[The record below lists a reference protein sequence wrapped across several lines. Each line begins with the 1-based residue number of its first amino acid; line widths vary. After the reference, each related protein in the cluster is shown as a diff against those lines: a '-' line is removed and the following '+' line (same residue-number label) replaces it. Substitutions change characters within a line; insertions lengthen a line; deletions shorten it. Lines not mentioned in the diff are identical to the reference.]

1 MVCPKCQSNVANHSN
16 FCANCGAALGERV
29 GNRSQQ
35 RLSQRPDTFVAKLWR
50 ENKPGFLILSLL
62 LFAMVGSFGY
72 FLYSN
77 TGRFVVNIEKISR
90 EEALDIYAKADL
102 KTYCREFRQ
111 ECNQQGEDNLK
122 QQIRRVLPKI
132 LSPVKTSDVKI
143 TYQNNTGSQ
152 IKVERFLFR
161 NPPERWRV
169 EEPKLRF
176 AAKIQQLRSLIESNR
191 GNVPFETKLE
201 LADTLALTEN
211 HGSFTLQPGEQKVWR
226 IGYNAG
232 SEAQIE
238 YTQNGKTFVTLPLR
252 LG

>member
-1 MVCPKCQSNVANHSN
+1 MVCPKCQANVANDSN
-16 FCANCGAALGERV
+16 FCPRCGTPFKKRNG
-29 GNRSQQ
+29 
-35 RLSQRPDTFVAKLWR
+35 FVANLWR
-50 ENKPGFLILSLL
+50 DNKPGFLILSLL
-62 LFAMVGSFGY
+62 LVAMLGSIGY
-72 FLYSN
+72 YLYSR
-77 TGRFVVNIEKISR
+77 TGRFVVKIDRISR
-90 EEALDIYAKADL
+90 DEALDIYTKADL
-102 KTYCREFRQ
+102 KTYCREFQQ
-111 ECNQQGEDNLK
+111 ECSQQGQNNIE
-122 QQIRRVLPKI
+122 QQIRRILPKI
-132 LSPVKTSDVKI
+132 LSPVKTSDIKI

-152 IKVERFLFR
+152 ITVERFLFR
-161 NPPERWRV
+161 NPSERWRV

-176 AAKIQQLRSLIESNR
+176 AAKVQQLRLLIESNK

-238 YTQNGKTFVTLPLR
+238 YSQNGRTFVTPALR

>member
-1 MVCPKCQSNVANHSN
+1 MVCPKCQANVASDSN
-16 FCANCGAALGERV
+16 FCPRCGAPFKKQV
-29 GNRSQQ
+29 G
-35 RLSQRPDTFVAKLWR
+35 FVAALWR
-50 ENKPGFLILSLL
+50 DNKPGFLILSLL
-62 LFAMVGSFGY
+62 FVAMLASIGY
-72 FLYSN
+72 YLYSR
-77 TGRFVVNIEKISR
+77 TGKFVVTVEKISR
-90 EEALDIYAKADL
+90 DEALDIYTKAAL

-111 ECNQQGEDNLK
+111 ECEQQGEATLER
-122 QQIRRVLPKI
+122 QIRGVLPKI

-152 IKVERFLFR
+152 ITVERFLFR
-161 NPPERWRV
+161 NPSERWRV

-176 AAKIQQLRSLIESNR
+176 AAKVQQLRFLIESNK

-238 YTQNGKTFVTLPLR
+238 YTQNGKTFVTPALR

>member
-1 MVCPKCQSNVANHSN
+1 MVCPKCQTSVADDSN
-16 FCANCGAALGERV
+16 FCPRCGIPFNKRNGFGAN
-29 GNRSQQ
+29 
-35 RLSQRPDTFVAKLWR
+35 LWR
-50 ENKPGFLILSLL
+50 DNKPGFLILLL
-62 LFAMVGSFGY
+62 LLVAMLGSIGY
-72 FLYSN
+72 YLYSR

-111 ECNQQGEDNLK
+111 ECEQQGEDNIEK
-122 QQIRRVLPKI
+122 NIRSVLPRI
-132 LSPVKTSDVKI
+132 LSPVKTTDVKI

-152 IKVERFLFR
+152 ITVERFLFR
-161 NPPERWRV
+161 TPPERWRV

-176 AAKIQQLRSLIESNR
+176 APKVQQLRFLIQSNK

-238 YTQNGKTFVTLPLR
+238 YMQNGKTFVTPALR

>member
-1 MVCPKCQSNVANHSN
+1 MVCPKCQANVASDSN
-16 FCANCGAALGERV
+16 FCPRCGIPFRKPRG
-29 GNRSQQ
+29 
-35 RLSQRPDTFVAKLWR
+35 FVANLWR
-50 ENKPGFLILSLL
+50 DNKPGFLILSLL
-62 LFAMVGSFGY
+62 LVAMLGSIGY
-72 FLYSN
+72 YLNSR
-77 TGRFVVNIEKISR
+77 TGKFVVTVEKISR
-90 EEALDIYAKADL
+90 DEALDIYTKAAL
-102 KTYCREFRQ
+102 KTYCREFPQ
-111 ECNQQGEDNLK
+111 ECDQQGQANLERR
-122 QQIRRVLPKI
+122 IRGVLPKI

-143 TYQNNTGSQ
+143 TYLNNTGSQ
-152 IKVERFLFR
+152 ITVERFLFR
-161 NPPERWRV
+161 NPSERWRV

-176 AAKIQQLRSLIESNR
+176 AAKVQQLRFLIESNR

-238 YTQNGKTFVTLPLR
+238 YTQNGKTSVTPALR

>member
-1 MVCPKCQSNVANHSN
+1 MVCPKCQANVANDSN
-16 FCANCGAALGERV
+16 FCPRCGTPFKKRNG
-29 GNRSQQ
+29 
-35 RLSQRPDTFVAKLWR
+35 FVANLWR
-50 ENKPGFLILSLL
+50 DNKPGFLILSLL
-62 LFAMVGSFGY
+62 LVAMLGSIGY
-72 FLYSN
+72 YLYSR
-77 TGRFVVNIEKISR
+77 TGRFVVKIDRISR
-90 EEALDIYAKADL
+90 DEALDIYAKADL
-102 KTYCREFRQ
+102 KIYCREFQQ
-111 ECNQQGEDNLK
+111 ECSQQGQNNIE
-122 QQIRRVLPKI
+122 QQIRRILPKI
-132 LSPVKTSDVKI
+132 LSPVKISDVKI

-152 IKVERFLFR
+152 ITVDRFLFR
-161 NPPERWRV
+161 NPSERWRV

-176 AAKIQQLRSLIESNR
+176 AAKVQQLRLLIESNK

-238 YTQNGKTFVTLPLR
+238 YSQNGRTFVTPALR

>member
-1 MVCPKCQSNVANHSN
+1 MVCPKCQANVSSDSN
-16 FCANCGAALGERV
+16 FCPRCGTPFKKQSG
-29 GNRSQQ
+29 
-35 RLSQRPDTFVAKLWR
+35 FVAKLWR
-50 ENKPGFLILSLL
+50 DNKPGFLILSLL
-62 LFAMVGSFGY
+62 LVAMLGSIAY
-72 FLYSN
+72 FLYSR
-77 TGRFVVNIEKISR
+77 TGKFVVTVERISR
-90 EEALDIYAKADL
+90 DEVLDIYTKAAL
-102 KTYCREFRQ
+102 KTYCREFTQ
-111 ECNQQGEDNLK
+111 ECSQLGKDSIENE
-122 QQIRRVLPKI
+122 IRRVLPNV
-132 LSPVKTSDVKI
+132 LSQVKTSDAKI

-238 YTQNGKTFVTLPLR
+238 YTQNGKTFVTPPLR